1 MLPRWAVL
9 VLALLVG
16 AIWSVSVV
24 VGMIDPTRAASPY
37 LHGIFGV
44 IVGAVFG
51 LDKVQ
56 RRGQQIEPPP
66 PPDPATAD
74 SSGSDS

>member
-9 VLALLVG
+9 AIALMVG
-16 AIWSVSVV
+16 AIWAVSVV
-24 VGMIDPTRAASPY
+24 VGMIDTARATSPY

-56 RRGQQIEPPP
+56 QRRDQQIDPPP
-66 PPDPATAD
+66 PPGPAAAD
-74 SSGSDS
+74 SGSDS

>member
-9 VLALLVG
+9 ALALLVG
-16 AIWSVSVV
+16 GVWAVSVV
-24 VGMIDPTRAASPY
+24 VGMIDPARATSPY

-56 RRGQQIEPPP
+56 RRGQIDPPP

-74 SSGSDS
+74 SRSEP